1 MEFQFIN
8 KKKQLSY
15 DCDILS
21 KNTVEKI
28 SKLFCLWG
36 SRLPKYTKSR
46 KTQTKM
52 DTILNGHNSK
62 WTQFQM
68 DTIPNGHNP
77 NWTQSRLD
85 TIPNRH
91 DPE

>member
-15 DCDILS
+15 DCNILS

-52 DTILNGHNSK
+52 DIILNGTIPNEQNSK
-62 WTQFQM
+62 WTRSQM
-68 DTIPNGHNP
+68 DTIP
-77 NWTQSRLD
+77 
-85 TIPNRH
+85 IVH